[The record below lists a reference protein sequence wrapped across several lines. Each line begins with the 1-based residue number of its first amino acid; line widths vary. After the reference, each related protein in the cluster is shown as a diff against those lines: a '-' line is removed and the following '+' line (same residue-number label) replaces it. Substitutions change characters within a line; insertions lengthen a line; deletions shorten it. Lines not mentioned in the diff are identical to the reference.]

1 MENIIESIK
10 RKIDIIDYINS
21 FIPLKKT
28 GRNYKSL
35 CPFHQ
40 ERTPSFVVSPD
51 RQIWHCFG
59 SCQEGGDIFKFLMKW
74 ENLTFSE
81 AIKELAEKAGVKL
94 TKLDLA
100 DKVWKKK
107 EKLYAINTLAAEF
120 FEYVLEKTGF
130 GKKAFEYLKNRSL
143 DAKLIKKFQLGYA
156 PMSWDSLLKYLG
168 KKKFTG
174 SDIFESGLLV
184 KSPRG
189 SMYDR
194 FRGRLIFPIKD
205 ARSNIIGFSGRS
217 LEDIPKEA
225 KYINTPETLLYHKR
239 ETLYGID
246 LAKEAV
252 KKEKNIIL
260 VEGEF
265 DMITP
270 YQMCIK

>member
-59 SCQEGGDIFKFLMKW
+59 TCQEGGDIFKFLMKW

-100 DKVWKKK
+100 VKAWK
-107 EKLYAINTLAAEF
+107 
-120 FEYVLEKTGF
+120 
-130 GKKAFEYLKNRSL
+130 
-143 DAKLIKKFQLGYA
+143 
-156 PMSWDSLLKYLG
+156 
-168 KKKFTG
+168 
-174 SDIFESGLLV
+174 
-184 KSPRG
+184 
-189 SMYDR
+189 
-194 FRGRLIFPIKD
+194 
-205 ARSNIIGFSGRS
+205 
-217 LEDIPKEA
+217 
-225 KYINTPETLLYHKR
+225 
-239 ETLYGID
+239 
-246 LAKEAV
+246 
-252 KKEKNIIL
+252 
-260 VEGEF
+260 
-265 DMITP
+265 
-270 YQMCIK
+270 